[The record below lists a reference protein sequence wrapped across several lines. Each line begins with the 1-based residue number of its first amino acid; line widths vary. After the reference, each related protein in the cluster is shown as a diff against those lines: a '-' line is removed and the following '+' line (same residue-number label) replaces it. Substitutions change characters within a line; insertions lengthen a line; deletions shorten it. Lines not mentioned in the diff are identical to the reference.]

1 MQNKMILQSRL
12 VISFVCLMIASTSVV
27 YANGFYTII
36 GPDGRPM
43 VVPMRDGKKAVEP
56 NKQKQAIITE
66 KTVQPTIDHSS
77 TVKTIVVPIE
87 QQKVEYA
94 HPVEPPK
101 NLPKAIKT
109 DEGAKPTIEQ
119 HKREPMPSSDRMDKG
134 TIKRPIVPIEQSKV
148 IQASTS
154 PLMIEKPSVEKN
166 TTVIEKAPLAQ
177 GISSSSNEVVSSTG
191 FSQVDGV
198 DYVNNEYLENQEF
211 NLDGKKRFYTIP
223 DGTGR
228 TETIE
233 RKKGVSR
240 SVLDKLLNRSQ
251 QSSAPIVLSST
262 YVRLSSEDLKAA
274 FENDRCFL
282 EDYKKSIK
290 TLTLNKDVGI
300 WPRKPLKEKFE
311 YELLKLDGSIQY
323 MQIDSY
329 SSSNSKPMYYWPL
342 VVFLDEKGCIAE
354 GVSGFKNSTTAA
366 TVLQHSALQ
375 GVIKVPKDVRY
386 VMMTPLASAVDVSE
400 QELSNQGQIKIS
412 VLQ

>member
-1 MQNKMILQSRL
+1 MQKKRAKKSTLA
-12 VISFVCLMIASTSVV
+12 ISLFYLMVSSVSAV
-27 YANGFYTII
+27 YADGFYTII

-43 VVPMRDGKKAVEP
+43 IVPMRAEKKEVES
-56 NKQKQAIITE
+56 NKQKQEIVTE

-77 TVKTIVVPIE
+77 TVKTIVMPIG
-87 QQKVEYA
+87 QQKIEYA
-94 HPVEPPK
+94 QAVEAQK
-101 NLPKAIKT
+101 NLPKAINT

-119 HKREPMPSSDRMDKG
+119 HKIEPMGSSDRMDRG
-134 TIKRPIVPIEQSKV
+134 TTKPLIVPVEQSKV
-148 IQASTS
+148 SKAPTS
-154 PLMIEKPSVEKN
+154 SLRIEKPTVEKN
-166 TTVIEKAPLAQ
+166 TAVIEKAPLAQ
-177 GISSSSNEVVSSTG
+177 GTSDEAISSNG
-191 FSQVDGV
+191 FSRVDGV

-251 QSSAPIVLSST
+251 QSAAPIVLSST
-262 YVRLSSEDLKAA
+262 YVSLSSEDLKAA

-290 TLTLNKDVGI
+290 TLTLNKDVGL

-311 YELLKLDGSIQY
+311 YELLKLDTSIQY

-329 SSSNSKPMYYWPL
+329 SSNNSKPVYYWPL

-366 TVLQHSALQ
+366 TVLQHSAIQ

-400 QELSNQGQIKIS
+400 QELSNQGQIRIS